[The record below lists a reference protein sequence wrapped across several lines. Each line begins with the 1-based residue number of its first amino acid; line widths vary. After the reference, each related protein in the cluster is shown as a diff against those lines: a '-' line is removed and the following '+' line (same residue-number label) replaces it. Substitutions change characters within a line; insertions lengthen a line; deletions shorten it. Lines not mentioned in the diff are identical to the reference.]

1 MECAIVYFENE
12 FLKISQN
19 SIIVTMHQMDVYTNL
34 MTGSADDGGEDGT
47 GCVISSE
54 TGLAHTGAIVDYQS
68 CYIIVTHFAGLGF

>member
-1 MECAIVYFENE
+1 MGA
-12 FLKISQN
+12 
-19 SIIVTMHQMDVYTNL
+19 YTNL